1 MYTHIYHRYIY
12 GIYNY
17 IYVGIHRLDIVG
29 LLQIA
34 QLVAAQYE
42 SLGGIMR
49 TVAWNC
55 LQLPRLLCSQLVH

>member
-12 GIYNY
+12 GIYKY

-42 SLGGIMR
+42 SLVGIMG
-49 TVAWNC
+49 TVA
-55 LQLPRLLCSQLVH
+55 